1 MIPPICIYACCLI
14 VSHKVFQSFL
24 QEMFLA
30 DKNFCNIQQQY
41 LRNWC
46 LSLVN
51 LHIHQLFLS
60 FSCHFLVNYSFSL
73 QFVSFTQQILSF
85 NKKLSF
91 FTQSFLVLFTTHSQQ
106 SYFTKITFHSN
117 STKISLSHI
126 SSKNFLFFFHSH
138 KQNNPF
144 QTKILIHCDIE
155 SVLLVF
161 VLFQEWIPH
170 HVVHTPD
177 IVVDHEWSTLLRT
190 QQSQQLHTFIKSG
203 WSKGVGIPVAFPQL
217 TIAASK
223 DSITIFLSLYSYLM
237 SFRIPWWCM
246 LPIP

>member
-1 MIPPICIYACCLI
+1 MPFVLI
-14 VSHKVFQSFL
+14 VLTKYFSHFYMKCFL
-24 QEMFLA
+24 LTRILA
-30 DKNFCNIQQQY
+30 IYNDISEIDVCPFCQLTHSSTVLVIF
-41 LRNWC
+41 
-46 LSLVN
+46 LSLPC
-51 LHIHQLFLS
+51 HI
-60 FSCHFLVNYSFSL
+60 LVNYSFSL

-85 NKKLSF
+85 NKKFSF

-144 QTKILIHCDIE
+144 QTKILIHCDSE

-177 IVVDHEWSTLLRT
+177 IVVDHE
-190 QQSQQLHTFIKSG
+190 
-203 WSKGVGIPVAFPQL
+203 
-217 TIAASK
+217 
-223 DSITIFLSLYSYLM
+223 
-237 SFRIPWWCM
+237 
-246 LPIP
+246 